1 MNTCDRKDKNVTK
14 QYAEGREEQRIT
26 KNKIP
31 LYSLKSP
38 GLHGFCLCLYAR
50 AGVLYEDEKEN
61 GISHFVEHIVFC
73 NINYIYEGKL
83 YDLLDSAGLTFTAAT
98 YKEFMQ
104 FCITGK
110 SSRFSLAADILTKL
124 FEPLSETLS
133 GEEFESERGR
143 IRAEIRECDEKSSLE
158 YVVKK
163 EVWDKTPLARMITG
177 TLGSVSRITPKKCE
191 EARKRLFSC
200 DNAFFYAT
208 GNFSDAD
215 LDLLAQKVE
224 SYTLF
229 PAISR
234 ENKTPLPASFG
245 NRRSPILLRDSAYY
259 MVLLCFDMEGTP
271 EEKPIRSLFYDVMF
285 AGENCRFFGE
295 LSEKL
300 GYIYSYDAKLEEYGN
315 AANLSV
321 SYEVSLKDLY
331 DSLSAAVRLLNEMK
345 KEVGTAALANAK
357 IYYTDNAC
365 LLLDNAE
372 ELNWTMAYEN
382 HILGGGSTSLSERSA
397 RYEAVGEEDVRRM
410 AQKTFCRRSRMI
422 GIKGRK
428 KKLDLDRIETILAE
442 LDS

>member
-1 MNTCDRKDKNVTK
+1 MTK

-61 GISHFVEHIVFC
+61 GISHFVEHIVFR
-73 NINYIYEGKL
+73 NINCIYEGKL

-191 EARKRLFSC
+191 DARRRLFAC

-215 LDLLAQKVE
+215 LDYLEEKTN
-224 SYTLF
+224 SYTLC
-229 PAISR
+229 PALKR

-245 NRRSPILLRDSAYY
+245 NRHSPILLRDSAYY
-259 MVLLCFDMEGTP
+259 
-271 EEKPIRSLFYDVMF
+271 
-285 AGENCRFFGE
+285 
-295 LSEKL
+295 
-300 GYIYSYDAKLEEYGN
+300 
-315 AANLSV
+315 
-321 SYEVSLKDLY
+321 EVSLKNLY

-345 KEVGTAALANAK
+345 KEIGAAALANAK

-382 HILGGGSTSLSERSA
+382 HILGGGSVSLSERSA

>member
-1 MNTCDRKDKNVTK
+1 
-14 QYAEGREEQRIT
+14 
-26 KNKIP
+26 
-31 LYSLKSP
+31 
-38 GLHGFCLCLYAR
+38 
-50 AGVLYEDEKEN
+50 
-61 GISHFVEHIVFC
+61 
-73 NINYIYEGKL
+73 
-83 YDLLDSAGLTFTAAT
+83 
-98 YKEFMQ
+98 
-104 FCITGK
+104 
-110 SSRFSLAADILTKL
+110 
-124 FEPLSETLS
+124 
-133 GEEFESERGR
+133 
-143 IRAEIRECDEKSSLE
+143 
-158 YVVKK
+158 
-163 EVWDKTPLARMITG
+163 
-177 TLGSVSRITPKKCE
+177 
-191 EARKRLFSC
+191 
-200 DNAFFYAT
+200 
-208 GNFSDAD
+208 
-215 LDLLAQKVE
+215 
-224 SYTLF
+224 
-229 PAISR
+229 
-234 ENKTPLPASFG
+234 
-245 NRRSPILLRDSAYY
+245 
-259 MVLLCFDMEGTP
+259 MEGTP

-321 SYEVSLKDLY
+321 SYEVSLKNLY

-345 KEVGTAALANAK
+345 KEIGAAALANAK

-382 HILGGGSTSLSERSA
+382 HILGGGSVSLSERSA